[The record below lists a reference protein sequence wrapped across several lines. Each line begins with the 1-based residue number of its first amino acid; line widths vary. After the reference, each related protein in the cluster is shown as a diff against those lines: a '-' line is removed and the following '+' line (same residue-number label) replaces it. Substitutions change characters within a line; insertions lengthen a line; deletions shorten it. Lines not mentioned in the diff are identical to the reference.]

1 MSWFSSRIQ
10 KQRVIPVFRG
20 GKRTCSGAG
29 ARPRKDRNPVPEAV
43 DAGLAAFVVFSRREL
58 GIHCSRP
65 NLDSGIFRVVQYRS
79 STRVGDREK
88 TGMTVFTAVYKG
100 RRNRLIQAF
109 FTLPLFF
116 FVYSVVTCCAAGDTS
131 SGRSPGRS
139 IGT

>member
-1 MSWFSSRIQ
+1 MGISDETRI
-10 KQRVIPVFRG
+10 
-20 GKRTCSGAG
+20 S
-29 ARPRKDRNPVPEAV
+29 
-43 DAGLAAFVVFSRREL
+43 EL

-88 TGMTVFTAVYKG
+88 AGMTVFTAVYKG

-139 IGT
+139 IEAFGNALFPAFCLAQSAFSDVP

>member
-1 MSWFSSRIQ
+1 MGISDETRI
-10 KQRVIPVFRG
+10 
-20 GKRTCSGAG
+20 S
-29 ARPRKDRNPVPEAV
+29 
-43 DAGLAAFVVFSRREL
+43 EL

-88 TGMTVFTAVYKG
+88 AGMTVFTAVYKG

-116 FVYSVVTCCAAGDTS
+116 FVYSVATCFTKGASS
-131 SGRSPGRS
+131 SGRS
-139 IGT
+139 IGAFCTFQNVTVCFSLQQFFCPDSCSNRGPAWWGFA